1 MTNRKLKL
9 MNKKA
14 FIFDLDGV
22 IVDTAKY
29 HFLAWQKIAAELGI
43 EFTPEHNEDLKGV
56 SRVRSLD
63 IILALGNIE
72 ASQENKNK
80 WLIQKND
87 DYLSYL
93 VNIDYH
99 EILPGVMPVLQYLKE
114 NNQGIALGSASKN
127 AIPILE
133 KTGIIDY
140 FEVIIDGNN
149 VTNAKPDP
157 EVFLQAAKGLNIT
170 NEKSIVFED
179 SLAGVQAANIAKM
192 TSVGIGEASILHEAQ
207 YIFKDFTFMDM
218 SFIESLIKK

>member
-1 MTNRKLKL
+1 

-29 HFLAWQKIAAELGI
+29 HFSAWQKIATELGI

-63 IILALGNIE
+63 IILELGNIQ
-72 ASQENKNK
+72 ASQEDKNR
-80 WLIQKND
+80 WLVQKNE

-93 VNIDYH
+93 INMDFS
-99 EILPGVMPVLQYLKE
+99 EILPGVVPILQFLKD

-127 AIPILE
+127 ARPILE
-133 KTGIIDY
+133 KTGILSY
-140 FEVIIDGNN
+140 FDAIVDGND

-157 EVFLQAAKGLNIT
+157 EVFLQAARLLKT
-170 NEKSIVFED
+170 PNEDAIVFED
-179 SLAGVQAANIAKM
+179 SVAGVQAANTAKM
-192 TSVGIGEASILHEAQ
+192 ISVGIGEAAILHEAK
-207 YIFKDFTFMDM
+207 YIFKDFTYMDT
-218 SFIESLIKK
+218 SFIEALIKK